1 VKEVDK
7 KKSKWRWPYRLV
19 LLNEI
24 SLGEVFS
31 IRFTPLNFLIFITGI
46 TVFMSTLLTSVIAFT
61 PLRELIPGYGTEEE
75 RLQIRRLSQKTDSLE
90 KIIYL
95 NDSILSVMK
104 NVITGNVYALKTEKP
119 AEFGQK
125 KFDEKE
131 NEFKFAADFDKELEN
146 LKKKGM
152 TPPTKPAIT
161 LTRYLF
167 PSLDNDIKAYVDS
180 LQRLC
185 LESKKEVHVIS
196 PIDGKIIP
204 AIGKENIIIIFG
216 KGNEQVIIEG
226 LHLISTDKE
235 MQVSKGEYLGSSLGK
250 VYIRIYDNGRRI
262 NPDEIF

>member
-1 VKEVDK
+1 MKEVDK

-31 IRFTPLNFLIFITGI
+31 VRLTPLNFLIFISGI

-61 PLRELIPGYGTEEE
+61 PLRELIPGYGTEDE
-75 RLQIRRLSQKTDSLE
+75 RFQIRRLSQKTDSLE
-90 KIIYL
+90 KIIYF

-104 NVITGNVYALKTEKP
+104 NVITGNVYSVKSEKP
-119 AEFGQK
+119 AELGQK

-131 NEFKFAADFDKELEN
+131 NEFKFAADFNKELEE
-146 LKKKGM
+146 LKKKGIS
-152 TPPTKPAIT
+152 PRSKSGII

-167 PSLDNDIKAYVDS
+167 PSLDNDVNAHVDS

-185 LESKKEVHVIS
+185 LESKHEMHVIS

-204 AIGKENIIIIFG
+204 VVGKENIIIILG
-216 KGNEQVIIEG
+216 KENEQVIIDG
-226 LHLISTDKE
+226 LQMISMDKE
-235 MQVSKGEYLGSSLGK
+235 MQISKGEYLGMATGR
-250 VYIRIYDNGRRI
+250 VYIRFYENGRRL